1 MQAHEPIHLYVYF
14 YCSIVHRYQW
24 NYLQWVER
32 IENIRAYTQDKENC
46 PQLQSVHEA
55 FIYKAGFDYTGK
67 KTDSLFLTFK
77 MNVKKRMILFNLL
90 EKGCVNGYST
100 NLRIC

>member
-14 YCSIVHRYQW
+14 YCSIVHRYQG

-55 FIYKAGFDYTGK
+55 FIYKADLTIQGK
-67 KTDSLFLTFK
+67 KLTVYF
-77 MNVKKRMILFNLL
+77 
-90 EKGCVNGYST
+90 
-100 NLRIC
+100 

>member
-1 MQAHEPIHLYVYF
+1 MTPYTCTCIFIVLYCIVLYF
-14 YCSIVHRYQW
+14 IYSTSLSR

-55 FIYKAGFDYTGK
+55 FIYKAGFDCTGK
-67 KTDSLFLTFK
+67 KTDSLF
-77 MNVKKRMILFNLL
+77 
-90 EKGCVNGYST
+90 
-100 NLRIC
+100 